1 VELEKYQLEN
11 GHCLVPHDHPL
22 GPWVGRQRSDRT
34 GMSQDRV
41 DKLDRI
47 GFIWDAKENTW
58 DNHYEKLLEYKRDH
72 GDCKVPKNHF
82 LYQWVH
88 NQKELQSLIDSA
100 LAISSENKCRLDLLN
115 SIGFF
120 QKCKRKGCN
129 EDRYLSMKGE
139 KRGRRERRESAR
151 MLPLFPKAEGNP
163 PSPLKSYSRFRVAS
177 LYVYVSSCA
186 SSKKPRLIPQN
197 MKRSKSIRILIVSI
211 IAAVYLQQCE
221 SFTHHGISIIDK
233 CSNYESAILPKMVA
247 SRDVDEERKT
257 RSVAVISKSEDYV
270 KFLEEDDQLCVIKFY
285 ASWCKSCAKFGM
297 KYNKLAHDYGDRIRF
312 AEVEYG
318 ANAMLCKTLK
328 VRSLPTVHMYKKG
341 KGKVSQ
347 MTKRPSEFQ
356 DVVDEIDRLLS
367 LDDEV
372 ESVEEETYTMNT
384 ASNATVDTQF
394 EQTMRDGGNLSIEI
408 MAKIKEQEREEKTKR
423 STKENSWFTFPF
435 TF

>member
-1 VELEKYQLEN
+1 ML
-11 GHCLVPHDHPL
+11 
-22 GPWVGRQRSDRT
+22 
-34 GMSQDRV
+34 
-41 DKLDRI
+41 KLHR
-47 GFIWDAKENTW
+47 
-58 DNHYEKLLEYKRDH
+58 
-72 GDCKVPKNHF
+72 
-82 LYQWVH
+82 
-88 NQKELQSLIDSA
+88 
-100 LAISSENKCRLDLLN
+100 
-115 SIGFF
+115 
-120 QKCKRKGCN
+120 
-129 EDRYLSMKGE
+129 
-139 KRGRRERRESAR
+139 
-151 MLPLFPKAEGNP
+151 
-163 PSPLKSYSRFRVAS
+163 
-177 LYVYVSSCA
+177 
-186 SSKKPRLIPQN
+186 
-197 MKRSKSIRILIVSI
+197 
-211 IAAVYLQQCE
+211 
-221 SFTHHGISIIDK
+221 
-233 CSNYESAILPKMVA
+233 
-247 SRDVDEERKT
+247 
-257 RSVAVISKSEDYV
+257 
-270 KFLEEDDQLCVIKFY
+270 FY